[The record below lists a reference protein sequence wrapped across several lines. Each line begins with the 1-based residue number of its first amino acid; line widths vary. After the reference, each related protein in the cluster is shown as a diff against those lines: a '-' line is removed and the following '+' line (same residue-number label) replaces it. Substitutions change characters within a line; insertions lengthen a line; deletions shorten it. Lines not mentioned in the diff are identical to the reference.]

1 MTKISLVEYSFT
13 PHRYAAVALPAK
25 CACANRRSIGAAGA
39 G

>member
-13 PHRYAAVALPAK
+13 AHRYAAVALPAV
-25 CACANRRSIGAAGA
+25 CGRASRRSIGAAGA